1 LVRPTL
7 PGVSVST
14 ESRPDR
20 SSDDGSAVNS
30 DRGSAAPG
38 AGGHPIRVPALSPSR
53 AGDFKQCP
61 LLYRYRAIDRLPET
75 PTQAQVRGTVV
86 HAALENLFDMPA
98 GLRIPESA
106 ELLVDGAWGAL
117 CEQTPELH
125 DLVPDDQ
132 VDKFLSDAHKLI
144 TTYYTL
150 ENPTAF
156 TPESCELRVEVDLA
170 GDGDD
175 DDGVLLRGFVDRI
188 DVAPDG
194 RVRVVD
200 YKTGRSPGESFE
212 SRALFQMKFY
222 ALAILRLRGI
232 VPARLQLLYLAD
244 GQSLVYTPDEA
255 ELERFAKTLKA
266 IWKAILKAGET
277 GDFQP
282 KKSRMCQWCDHKA
295 HCPEFGGTVLP
306 YPGWPSVPG
315 DAGTAEST
323 GN

>member
-1 LVRPTL
+1 MVRHTL

-14 ESRPDR
+14 ESHPE
-20 SSDDGSAVNS
+20 SESQTT
-30 DRGSAAPG
+30 P
-38 AGGHPIRVPALSPSR
+38 GGHPIRVPALSPSR

-98 GLRIPESA
+98 GLRVPESA

-117 CEQTPELH
+117 CEQSPELH

-170 GDGDD
+170 GDGDE
-175 DDGVLLRGFVDRI
+175 DGVLLRGFVDRI

-222 ALAILRLRGI
+222 ALAIFRLRGI

-266 IWKAILKAGET
+266 IWKAILTAGET

-306 YPGWPSVPG
+306 YPGWPTVP
-315 DAGTAEST
+315 ATTGTETIT
-323 GN
+323 GG

>member
-14 ESRPDR
+14 ESRPD
-20 SSDDGSAVNS
+20 SSDENG
-30 DRGSAAPG
+30 P
-38 AGGHPIRVPALSPSR
+38 GGHPTRVPALSPSR

-98 GLRIPESA
+98 GLRTPEPE
-106 ELLVDGAWGAL
+106 ELPVEGTWGAL

-132 VDKFLSDAHKLI
+132 VEKFLSDAHKLI

-170 GDGDD
+170 GEGD

-282 KKSRMCQWCDHKA
+282 KKSRMCQWCDHKV

-315 DAGTAEST
+315 QQSTSDIAG
-323 GN
+323 G

>member
-1 LVRPTL
+1 MVRPTL

-30 DRGSAAPG
+30 DKGSAVPG

-106 ELLVDGAWGAL
+106 EFLVDGAWGAL

-175 DDGVLLRGFVDRI
+175 DGVLLRGFVDRI

-232 VPARLQLLYLAD
+232 VPARLELLYLAD

-315 DAGTAEST
+315 ATGTAEST

>member
-30 DRGSAAPG
+30 DKGSAAPG

-315 DAGTAEST
+315 DADTAEST